1 MLEGPDA
8 WVMSGRLGADQSEAA
23 GFWDLWAKLKGSVS
37 SPESYHPLPCHLLDV
52 ASVAE
57 ALWDL
62 AMPAGARRWLCEL
75 FGLTEEASA
84 RSWLTL
90 FAGLHDIGKASP
102 AFQGRSLQHRSALQA
117 HGLVFPPHKPAHH
130 GPISAWILQRLLAP
144 PEAHEFGLDADTAQA
159 VAMAVGGHHGT
170 IPDAATVN
178 GIGVQSAGQ
187 GLWRQAQQA
196 LLSMVARFAH
206 LPQNETPQFHT
217 CHPTIAVTLLAG
229 FTSVADWIGSSEEHF
244 PYAPDCRDAAEY
256 AQIARERAR
265 RALDDLGW
273 SGWSADEEVQS
284 FEELFPYI
292 EQPRPMQGAVVELAG
307 SLDAPALVLLEA
319 PTGEGKTEA
328 AFYLVDHWNRLL
340 GQRGAY
346 IAMPTQ
352 ATANAMFCR
361 FRDYLTRAHPDKSIN
376 FHLLHGQAAL
386 SKEYQQMRSIRRVY
400 DAEEQGGP
408 HSDGTMSAGSGAGN
422 TDGAGSIAA
431 REWFS
436 YKKRGLLG
444 PFAVGTIDQA
454 LLGALR
460 SRHVFVR
467 LLGLAGKTIVLDEV
481 HAYDT
486 YTSTLLDRLLQWLAA
501 LGCSVVLLSAT
512 LPAARRADL
521 LEAYA
526 GKCLQLSQADYPCIV
541 WSSGDRA
548 GARGFAVRERQP
560 VALRWGSAEQ
570 IIAYLKE
577 SLSEGGCAAWICNTV
592 AEAQQLFLM
601 LQSKFAESDIE
612 LCLFHARYPFEQRQA
627 REERAQRYFGKD
639 TCARPRRAILVATQV
654 IEQSLDLDFDVMVS
668 AVAPVDLI
676 LQRAGR
682 LHRHD
687 IRKRLA
693 KFRSPELW
701 LVSPDCD
708 TDAVPNFGNSGYV
721 YSRYILLRSWLALR
735 DCECIRVPADVSCL
749 IECVYGDEQDE
760 NAEGPLADMLMKSRC
775 ADDER
780 RERLE
785 HEAAR
790 RVLAH
795 PDTPAPLSSVL
806 GGDLQESDDPQTH
819 PHLIAATRWSNRPS
833 ITVVML
839 YGTSEQ
845 AFLDREHAEQLD
857 LQTPPDA
864 DLTRRLVSRSVALTG
879 QAIYRELV
887 TSTVAAWRRNSLLRH
902 LRVIYL
908 DEDSCYEGESFTIT
922 LDYDLGVVVEYSQQ
936 GGDDA

>member
-1 MLEGPDA
+1 MHMLEGPDA
-8 WVMSGRLGADQSEAA
+8 WVMSGRLGTDQSEAA
-23 GFWDLWAKLKGSVS
+23 ELWDLWAKLKGSVS

-62 AMPAGARRWLCEL
+62 AMPAGARRWLCDL
-75 FGLTEEASA
+75 FGLAHEASA

-102 AFQGRSLQHRSALQA
+102 AFQGRSLQHRSTLQA
-117 HGLVFPPHKPAHH
+117 HGLVFSPHKPAHH

-144 PEAHEFGLDADTAQA
+144 PEAHEFGLDANTAQA

-178 GIGVQSAGQ
+178 GVGVQSAGQ
-187 GLWRQAQQA
+187 GLWQQAQQA

-206 LPQNETPQFHT
+206 LPQNETPQFRT

-256 AQIARERAR
+256 AQIARKRAR
-265 RALDDLGW
+265 CALDDLGW
-273 SGWSADEEVQS
+273 GGWSADEEVQS

-307 SLDAPALVLLEA
+307 SLDAPGLVLLEA

-352 ATANAMFCR
+352 ATANAMFRR
-361 FRDYLTRAHPDKSIN
+361 FRDYLTRAHPGTSIN
-376 FHLLHGQAAL
+376 FHLLHGQAVL
-386 SKEYQQMRSIRRVY
+386 SQEYEQLRRIGRIYDPNQQA
-400 DAEEQGGP
+400 DA
-408 HSDGTMSAGSGAGN
+408 SD
-422 TDGAGSIAA
+422 TDGAGAIAA

-521 LEAYA
+521 LAAYA

-541 WSSGDRA
+541 WSSGDEA
-548 GARGFAVRERQP
+548 GACGFAVRERQP

-577 SLSEGGCAAWICNTV
+577 SLSEGGCGAWICNTV

-601 LQSKFAESDIE
+601 LRNQFAGSDIE

-639 TCARPRRAILVATQV
+639 TCARPRKALLVATQV

-668 AVAPVDLI
+668 AVAPIDLI

-687 IRKRLA
+687 IRKRPA

-708 TDAVPNFGNSGYV
+708 ADAVPNFGNSGYV
-721 YSRYILLRSWLALR
+721 YSRYILLRSWLALQ
-735 DCECIRVPADVSCL
+735 DCQSLRVPDDVSHL
-749 IECVYGDEQDE
+749 IERVYGDEHASDQ
-760 NAEGPLADMLMKSRC
+760 LADILSQLRC
-775 ADDER
+775 DDDER

-795 PDTPAPLSSVL
+795 PAAPAPLSSVL
-806 GGDLQESDDPQTH
+806 GGYLQESDDPQTH
-819 PHLIAATRWSNRPS
+819 PHLIAATRWSDRPS

-845 AFLDREHAEQLD
+845 AFLDREHTEQLD

-887 TSTVAAWRRNSLLRH
+887 TSTVPAWRSNSLLRH

-922 LDYDLGVVVEYSQQ
+922 LDCDLGVVVEYSQQ